1 MSRITIFFLNSRI
14 DATSCKEVRQF
25 LSHTVECFLTGNCG
39 DVPDVI
45 ILEDLHLAPS
55 LNDIFSPLIQLDSAK
70 ACTKQFPYLIGTT
83 GPMTQSST
91 NLQLQFN
98 FRYSFLN

>member
-1 MSRITIFFLNSRI
+1 MQISPIACCRI
-14 DATSCKEVRQF
+14 DAKNCKEVRQF
-25 LSHTVECFLTGNCG
+25 LSHVSESLSAGNFN

-45 ILEDLHLAPS
+45 ILEDLHLTS
-55 LNDIFSPLIQLDSAK
+55 TLNDIFLPLSHVESLRDDL
-70 ACTKQFPYLIGTT
+70 QFPYLIGTT

-98 FRYSFLN
+98 FR